1 MARPPSHFGYND
13 FTRKLLIFWQEPFG
27 TRKFSDS
34 VFVKERPSPPRQVA
48 ARGGAQCVAALSSRC
63 HKSAQR
69 AVRDGDDY
77 ANERWHHQELK
88 SEHLR
93 NENFI
98 DLWHSKGAKYDLLRD
113 HSNIT

>member
-48 ARGGAQCVAALSSRC
+48 ARSALQRC
-63 HKSAQR
+63 RLDVIKAQR